1 VPETPFDPDVVA
13 AVTRHMNDDHA
24 ADSLAI
30 CRTLGGQPDA
40 EQATMAGLDADGV
53 DFTAVVGGRDVTVR
67 VPFSAP
73 VADRGQ
79 VRAEVVR
86 MAMEARAARG

>member
-1 VPETPFDPDVVA
+1 MPETRFDPDVVA
-13 AVTRHMNDDHA
+13 AVARHMNDDHA

-30 CRTLGGQPDA
+30 CRTLGGQPAA
-40 EQATMAGLDADGV
+40 EQATMTGLDAHGV
-53 DFTAVVGGRDVTVR
+53 DFTAVVDGRDVAVR
-67 VPFSAP
+67 VPFSTP

-86 MAMEARAARG
+86 MAMEAHAALG